1 MEQSYVAVRGFRAD
15 GIGYERGQSVPLGDI
30 TNSDILKRTSL
41 VALENSDEGES
52 AIADYERYR
61 AEATPDSPSVPDE
74 VLTVPDEAGRS
85 ALLANGY
92 DADAKV
98 AAASDGELLS
108 VNGIGQATL
117 EKIRLHL
124 GA

>member
-1 MEQSYVAVRGFRAD
+1 MEQSYVALRGFRAD

-41 VALENSDEGES
+41 VALENSDEGQS
-52 AIADYERYR
+52 AAADYERYR
-61 AEATPDSPSVPDE
+61 AEAEPDPPE
-74 VLTVPDEAGRS
+74 EALTVPDDAGRS
-85 ALLANGY
+85 VLLANGY

-98 AAASDGELLS
+98 AAASDEELLS

-117 EKIRLHL
+117 EKIRAHL
-124 GA
+124 AL